1 MAAVTSLPEIIRDSS
16 IRPRD
21 LSVAANACCIPT
33 SERVSSNSLID
44 LKNSRTLYRQSRCVP
59 GIGILCVHVRIS
71 HKSKKKGS
79 SLSELDGLSPSVYS
93 LSAMLGEHVI
103 ENASASLGNLGPS
116 SESLELSARTYEKLR
131 RIAAEYLRSER
142 AGHTLQPTAL
152 LHEAFL
158 RVLKRPDY
166 SWNNE
171 THVIA
176 FAARAMRRILVSYGV
191 ARTRDKRGGPS
202 VVRLPLDEALD
213 FCAERDLNL
222 VAVDEALEELES
234 EDPRQAQI
242 VELRFFAGLSVD
254 EIASTLKISRATV
267 KRDWATAKL
276 WLRSRLLD

>member
-1 MAAVTSLPEIIRDSS
+1 MNWTGYRLQITISPLCSASTRD
-16 IRPRD
+16 
-21 LSVAANACCIPT
+21 
-33 SERVSSNSLID
+33 
-44 LKNSRTLYRQSRCVP
+44 RT
-59 GIGILCVHVRIS
+59 RIS
-71 HKSKKKGS
+71 FSWKFRPQLGKP
-79 SLSELDGLSPSVYS
+79 LSYRPE
-93 LSAMLGEHVI
+93 
-103 ENASASLGNLGPS
+103 
-116 SESLELSARTYEKLR
+116 TYEKLR

-202 VVRLPLDEALD
+202 VIRLPLDEALD

-242 VELRFFAGLSVD
+242 VELRFFAGLSC
-254 EIASTLKISRATV
+254 R
-267 KRDWATAKL
+267 
-276 WLRSRLLD
+276 